1 MQSMCNLYLTICVY
15 PRVCVYVTKYA
26 WNYLSIR
33 QCNTI
38 QLVITVRVGRLHT
51 EPPTSQQPT
60 TEVATICSKTK
71 LSKLFD
77 SDCLVRNLT
86 RVLCV
91 TECCV
96 WQNVV
101 CDRVLCVTECCVCDR
116 VLCVWQ
122 SVVCVTECCVTECCV
137 WQSVVRVTECC
148 VCVFV
153 TECCV
158 WQNVACMWQKDTK
171 GMAEEGRGGGG
182 VQSRNTKKQRRSNTL
197 RGSSLA
203 LATWAP
209 NTWWWASAVL
219 ETLLA
224 FLQNCLILFPHN
236 LHHQSHSDQ
245 SWASIQASIWI
256 TRLVVEPFII
266 SIYTVSV

>member
-101 CDRVLCVTECCVCDR
+101 CDRVLCVTECCACDRVLCLCVCDR
-116 VLCVWQ
+116 VLCV
-122 SVVCVTECCVTECCV
+122 TECCVY
-137 WQSVVRVTECC
+137 VTEGY
-148 VCVFV
+148 
-153 TECCV
+153 
-158 WQNVACMWQKDTK
+158 K
-171 GMAEEGRGGGG
+171 RHGGG
-182 VQSRNTKKQRRSNTL
+182 RQRRR
-197 RGSSLA
+197 RGAEPKHEKTTPIEHPPWLKPRPCDMGTEYMVVGKRSSWNAACVSPKLFDSV
-203 LATWAP
+203 
-209 NTWWWASAVL
+209 SAQSPSSVP
-219 ETLLA
+219 
-224 FLQNCLILFPHN
+224 FWPILSFHSGQYLDHPSGGGAI
-236 LHHQSHSDQ
+236 HHKYLYS
-245 SWASIQASIWI
+245 
-256 TRLVVEPFII
+256 I
-266 SIYTVSV
+266 SISVYI